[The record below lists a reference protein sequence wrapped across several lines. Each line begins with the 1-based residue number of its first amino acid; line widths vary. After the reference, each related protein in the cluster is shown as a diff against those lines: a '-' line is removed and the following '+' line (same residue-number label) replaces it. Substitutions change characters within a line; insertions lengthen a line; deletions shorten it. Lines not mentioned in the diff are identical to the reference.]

1 MFEAFLEFLGWTIV
15 ALGVVAVVF
24 LVLLAMPRS
33 PMRNWLTELVMRLMA
48 TGVAGAYA
56 INKMMGN
63 NGYYGSPYGNSYANP
78 YGYGSMNPYGSP
90 YGYGMTSPYGYGM
103 TSPYGSPYGYP
114 MQQSMGS
121 SLLNTGIRALFGGG
135 STGYGY

>member
-48 TGVAGAYA
+48 TGAAGAYA
-56 INKMMGN
+56 ISPIDFIPDFIPVLGQMDDIAVLLLLAYYWWTMM
-63 NGYYGSPYGNSYANP
+63 SPAKPGETPRPYARGASARGP
-78 YGYGSMNPYGSP
+78 VIDIQADDVS
-90 YGYGMTSPYGYGM
+90 
-103 TSPYGSPYGYP
+103 
-114 MQQSMGS
+114 
-121 SLLNTGIRALFGGG
+121 
-135 STGYGY
+135 